1 MMLTRKS
8 VVGSLVLTLLVSACA
23 INSGGDKEAM
33 LILSSKLTKLSAAV
47 ESTVRYKNPPADLD
61 EQSLLLLS
69 TQHDA
74 QLLEI
79 EFWLF
84 SKLICTYKHTL
95 EEISYLLFRCSY
107 RIHIYTIFS
116 IVCTKFDNILFTSE
130 NIHYLKLIK
139 QSCKSSK

>member
-1 MMLTRKS
+1 MLTRKS

-74 QLLEI
+74 QLLEN
-79 EFWLF
+79 F
-84 SKLICTYKHTL
+84 SGFKVRARAKERHSVVLICAEDGLRGIL
-95 EEISYLLFRCSY
+95 EDAA
-107 RIHIYTIFS
+107 
-116 IVCTKFDNILFTSE
+116 CTPPLDRHHWRDSPNQPCEFTVE
-130 NIHYLKLIK
+130 TVTA
-139 QSCKSSK
+139 CPTP